1 MPSGTIKEKRTT
13 KTKGKTFSQWCVI
26 GLLSLLSQDVLE
38 AKRIWF
44 PKGTRQGQTQW
55 SGCKLQQD
63 HHAYVLELAV
73 RDWTL
78 GQMFLV
84 LIQNCHFLPMFLYSE
99 TARWLFP
106 TITSLGYQ
114 CMFCCSLYYSSRTT
128 IGVLHAYTAQIGL
141 ELIFLLPEWI
151 TCAINSYPKQLKIL
165 AFDFIFQ

>member
-1 MPSGTIKEKRTT
+1 MCNRFIELIVSRCPGGQKDLISKRD
-13 KTKGKTFSQWCVI
+13 KTRTDTMVWMQT
-26 GLLSLLSQDVLE
+26 
-38 AKRIWF
+38 A
-44 PKGTRQGQTQW
+44 TRPPCLCPWAT
-55 SGCKLQQD
+55 
-63 HHAYVLELAV
+63 AAV

-114 CMFCCSLYYSSRTT
+114 CMFSCSLYYSSRTT

-141 ELIFLLPEWI
+141 KSWYFASWMDNLCNKLISKTAKNIRIRFHFPVV
-151 TCAINSYPKQLKIL
+151 
-165 AFDFIFQ
+165 